1 MDKIINLFKEKP
13 IIIPQTLFYN
23 YKKLEIT
30 EQELLMLIY
39 LINADETFNPM
50 LIASSMQLEL
60 DKVMQ
65 IINNLITKNIIEIE
79 TIKEKKMEEIIN
91 LNKLYE
97 KMALL
102 LTNDTKASPKELY
115 TIFEKELGRTL
126 APSEIAIIAE
136 FKENYNEEI
145 IILALKNAILNGARN
160 LRYIDTTLKNWK
172 ASGLKTKKDIE
183 ENQKKY
189 KQEKEHNPEIIDY
202 DWLNES

>member
-13 IIIPQTLFYN
+13 IIIPQTLFFN
-23 YKKLEIT
+23 YKKLEIN

-39 LINADETFNPM
+39 LINAGETFNPM
-50 LIASSMQLEL
+50 LIASSLQLEL

-79 TIKEKKMEEIIN
+79 TIKEKKMEEIIS

-102 LTNDTKASPKELY
+102 LTNDTKGSPKELY
-115 TIFEKELGRTL
+115 TVFEKELGRTL
-126 APSEIAIIAE
+126 SPSEITMIAE

-160 LRYIDTTLKNWK
+160 LRYIDTILKNWK
-172 ASGLKTKKDIE
+172 TAGLKTKEDVE

-189 KQEKEHNPEIIDY
+189 KQEKDHNPEIIDY
-202 DWLNES
+202 DWLNEN